1 VPALLIFRTPFFST
15 MVLFPLALIGSLIV
29 GWAIGLIVIP
39 IATLYNDVTRGI
51 QIILRFG
58 FFLTPVIFQ
67 LPRTGVAR
75 RLMLLNP
82 VTPIVVTGRDWLT
95 GSGEGMMQAFGA
107 VFIGSL
113 LILSLGSVLYNVA
126 LPHLIER
133 ISA

>member
-1 VPALLIFRTPFFST
+1 
-15 MVLFPLALIGSLIV
+15 MIV

-39 IATLYNDVTRGI
+39 IATLYNDVSRAI

-67 LPRTGVAR
+67 LPRSGVAR

-82 VTPIVVTGRDWLT
+82 VTPVVVTGRDWLT
-95 GSGEGMMQAFGA
+95 GSGEGMVQAFGVVLA
-107 VFIGSL
+107 GSL
-113 LILSLGSVLYNVA
+113 LILALGIVFYKVA